1 MLNGSPTQ
9 KVMPFA
15 EKTLYP
21 SEISVSANASTV
33 TKFTF
38 PAPVYLN
45 PNTEYCFVLESN
57 SNQYLTWVGQMGDFD
72 VLTQEP
78 IDEQPYAGVLFKSQ
92 NSSTWTPEQMQD
104 LKFNINRCKFQSSG
118 KAILENKAIPSKK
131 LKNNPVETVSGDRD
145 IVKVHHLS
153 HGMYDQDSNVT
164 ISGVEGDKDNGIL
177 TVTTSAGTGGVVGSY
192 TGKSGTASGNGE
204 GATFDI
210 VVDTS
215 SSISSIKINNPGYNF
230 AVGETITIPRSEV
243 GGTGATTFLTITV
256 GSVDDTLGGIPVSK
270 INTTHTSLQSF
281 DMDSYEF
288 NVTLGDHLGA
298 TESTRAG
305 GNSVLASENMYYDVI
320 HTLVPNI
327 IYPKTALSSQFF
339 KTSTGGVNANTTGN
353 SYSKS
358 NASLN
363 IVLNDNN
370 FMVTSGIVAS
380 QINETNEM
388 GSAKSFR
395 IELDLVSE
403 SDFVS
408 PVVDVASIGAN
419 TIMNRI
425 NHVTTSSD
433 VAVNT
438 PLVAGT
444 EPDGDNNASV
454 YCTRLVQ
461 LENPATQLKVIFDGF
476 RARYSRW

>member
-1 MLNGSPTQ
+1 MIHLQ
-9 KVMPFA
+9 
-15 EKTLYP
+15 
-21 SEISVSANASTV
+21 
-33 TKFTF
+33 
-38 PAPVYLN
+38 VYLQ
-45 PNTEYCFVLESN
+45 LR
-57 SNQYLTWVGQMGDFD
+57 LT
-72 VLTQEP
+72 
-78 IDEQPYAGVLFKSQ
+78 I
-92 NSSTWTPEQMQD
+92 QD
-104 LKFNINRCKFQSSG
+104 
-118 KAILENKAIPSKK
+118 
-131 LKNNPVETVSGDRD
+131 
-145 IVKVHHLS
+145 
-153 HGMYDQDSNVT
+153 
-164 ISGVEGDKDNGIL
+164 
-177 TVTTSAGTGGVVGSY
+177 
-192 TGKSGTASGNGE
+192 
-204 GATFDI
+204 
-210 VVDTS
+210 
-215 SSISSIKINNPGYNF
+215 NF

-476 RARYSRW
+476 RARTVQQMVRLKHITNY